1 MKEGWEY
8 CLFKDVF
15 PIKMG
20 KTPPRGDSSSWDKT
34 KETNNYWVSIA
45 DISQNEGKTI
55 YDTKEYIT
63 DKAAEKIFKVK
74 ANSLL
79 MSFKLSIGRMAFAG
93 VDLYTNE
100 AIIAIPESDDYNL
113 RFLYYYL
120 ASYDWKTLTEGNEK
134 VKGATLNK
142 ESIGKIKLPILSLAE
157 QQQIVSF
164 LDSEFEKIDALKAN
178 AETQLQAA
186 KDLFQKALKE
196 LLTPKDGWV
205 EKKINEVCQVVNGR
219 AYKQDEMLATGKY
232 RLLRVGN
239 FFTND
244 NWYYSDLELDENKY
258 CDNGDLLYAWS
269 ASFGPRIWH
278 GEKVIY
284 HYHIWK
290 LICSNHIDKYYL
302 FYWLDSDVFKKQVMK
317 DLHGAT
323 MNHITKTIMEATIIK
338 YPSIKEQQAIADNLD
353 TLSAKV
359 KQLQDNYAETI
370 TLCNDLKQSLLKKIF
385 E

>member
-1 MKEGWEY
+1 
-8 CLFKDVF
+8 
-15 PIKMG
+15 
-20 KTPPRGDSSSWDKT
+20 
-34 KETNNYWVSIA
+34 
-45 DISQNEGKTI
+45 
-55 YDTKEYIT
+55 
-63 DKAAEKIFKVK
+63 
-74 ANSLL
+74 
-79 MSFKLSIGRMAFAG
+79 
-93 VDLYTNE
+93 
-100 AIIAIPESDDYNL
+100 
-113 RFLYYYL
+113 
-120 ASYDWKTLTEGNEK
+120 
-134 VKGATLNK
+134 
-142 ESIGKIKLPILSLAE
+142 
-157 QQQIVSF
+157 
-164 LDSEFEKIDALKAN
+164 
-178 AETQLQAA
+178 
-186 KDLFQKALKE
+186 
-196 LLTPKDGWV
+196 
-205 EKKINEVCQVVNGR
+205 
-219 AYKQDEMLATGKY
+219 MLATGKY

-359 KQLQDNYAETI
+359 KQLQENYNETI

>member
-1 MKEGWEY
+1 
-8 CLFKDVF
+8 
-15 PIKMG
+15 MG

-196 LLTPKDGWV
+196 MLTPKDGWE
-205 EKKINEVCQVVNGR
+205 EKTISNIIDKDSNISYGIVQPGAGEENGVPVVR
-219 AYKQDEMLATGKY
+219 PI
-232 RLLRVGN
+232 
-239 FFTND
+239 
-244 NWYYSDLELDENKY
+244 DLVNKY
-258 CDNGDLLYAWS
+258 LDNTLNLKKTTQTISDSYKRSILNGKEILMCVRGTTGVVSLSTQNLKGCNVTRGIVPFKIENDITREFTYYAFSSPKAFAFIKKHTQGVALKQINISDVKLIPIDLPS
-269 ASFGPRIWH
+269 I
-278 GEKVIY
+278 EEQKVIVSQLSS
-284 HYHIWK
+284 IESSVNK
-290 LICSNHIDKYYL
+290 LQSNY
-302 FYWLDSDVFKKQVMK
+302 
-317 DLHGAT
+317 
-323 MNHITKTIMEATIIK
+323 
-338 YPSIKEQQAIADNLD
+338 EQ
-353 TLSAKV
+353 
-359 KQLQDNYAETI
+359 TI
-370 TLCNDLKQSLLKKIF
+370 TLCNDLKQSLLKRIF